1 MKPIQDYFVPWVKGI
16 PMYVSAHIELAW
28 RQPELHRM
36 MSNENP
42 NPPSK
47 KVQEAIQKYGAMANR
62 YPDQG
67 LVVRSKIAE
76 INGLDGPGNVMIGN
90 GSSEVFDN
98 IFRCFLQVGEEVIQH
113 TPCFGIYKLRCN
125 ILGGKLVSVPMIY
138 EDKELKFDVDAILAA
153 ITEKTKI
160 IVVAN
165 PNNPTG
171 TIVNKVYLDHLLE
184 AIPSTS
190 WVILDEAYA
199 EFSDYNTLPDRV
211 RLIQEGKRLIS
222 VRTFS
227 KAYGLAGA
235 RLGYAIA
242 DEKIITA
249 INTVSEPFNA
259 NRIAIAGALAS
270 IRDDQSTMQDTI
282 AKIKK
287 ERFKTEEH
295 LKRMGLRVIPS
306 HANFVLF
313 EVPFDADEVCDELLQ
328 QGIIL
333 RSCSAWGYDHAIR
346 VTIGMTH
353 EMEVF
358 RKALEN
364 TLNML
369 EQKKG
374 R

>member
-1 MKPIQDYFVPWVKGI
+1 M
-16 PMYVSAHIELAW
+16 
-28 RQPELHRM
+28 
-36 MSNENP
+36 
-42 NPPSK
+42 
-47 KVQEAIQKYGAMANR
+47 
-62 YPDQG
+62 
-67 LVVRSKIAE
+67 
-76 INGLDGPGNVMIGN
+76 
-90 GSSEVFDN
+90 VF
-98 IFRCFLQVGEEVIQH
+98 
-113 TPCFGIYKLRCN
+113 
-125 ILGGKLVSVPMIY
+125 
-138 EDKELKFDVDAILAA
+138 
-153 ITEKTKI
+153 
-160 IVVAN
+160 VAN